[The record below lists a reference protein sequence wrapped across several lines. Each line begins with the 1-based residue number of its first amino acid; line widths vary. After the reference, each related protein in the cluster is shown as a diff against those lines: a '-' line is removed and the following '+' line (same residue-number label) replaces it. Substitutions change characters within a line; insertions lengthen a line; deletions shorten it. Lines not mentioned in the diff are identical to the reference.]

1 MGSFVQP
8 TTTDKDGA
16 DGINEVVH
24 GVDVGGQIRPLGHG
38 SRRGEKSRQQHDA
51 HHKEP
56 HHEHGLLHGVG
67 VGGYEEKAGQGQPK
81 NLIPWDTLAEFFKKN
96 LK

>member
-8 TTTDKDGA
+8 TTTDEDGA

-24 GVDVGGQIRPLGHG
+24 GVDIGGKIRPLGHG

-51 HHKEP
+51 HHKVSP
-56 HHEHGLLHGVG
+56 K
-67 VGGYEEKAGQGQPK
+67 EEKNSASS
-81 NLIPWDTLAEFFKKN
+81 IASM
-96 LK
+96 